1 VAEHASD
8 LQVIVDVEF
17 ERGLLS
23 IVVRNLGDL
32 PALDVEVEFDKP
44 FKGLGGAREMNRL
57 ALFSKLRF
65 LAPGK
70 EIRTLLD
77 SSAAYFARN
86 EPTLLTATVSYR
98 TPARER
104 RRHAITHDL
113 SIYRELAYLPEG
125 EPDA

>member
-1 VAEHASD
+1 MPESAAD
-8 LQVIVDVEF
+8 LQVIVDFEF

-23 IVVRNLGDL
+23 IVVRNLGDRS
-32 PALDVEVEFDKP
+32 ALDVKVEFDKP

-57 ALFSKLRF
+57 ALFTRIRF

-77 SSAAYFARN
+77 SSAAYFARK
-86 EPTLLTATVSYR
+86 EPTRLTATVSYR
-98 TPARER
+98 TAAGER

-113 SIYRELAYLPEG
+113 SIYRDLAYVPEG